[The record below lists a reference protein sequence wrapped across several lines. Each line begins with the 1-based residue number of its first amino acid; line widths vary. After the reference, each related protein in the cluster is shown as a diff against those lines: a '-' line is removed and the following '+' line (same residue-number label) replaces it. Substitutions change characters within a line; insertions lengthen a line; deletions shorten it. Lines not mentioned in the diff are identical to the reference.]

1 MAGLGMAWINICIA
15 FVLGGNSDTNSL
27 LELCIQ
33 CISALC
39 LAIAASTLQPVVKGL
54 ELLQVCCSSPWNC
67 LSFFFGTYV
76 KNCGLQG
83 FIEWKIANS
92 IMQACLSILGGNQ
105 NLFELVIAT
114 CLFFS
119 IVSLLAGTIPFYTVF
134 QSISSVMFT
143 NSSVN
148 WIMQILSPL
157 ATGSSS
163 LGLELV
169 SLAAGLALTHALL
182 SILFANHQVS

>member
-1 MAGLGMAWINICIA
+1 MLPIFHGTVSPSFLVHTLMSRRPGFHLVHSVRILYLGR
-15 FVLGGNSDTNSL
+15 
-27 LELCIQ
+27 LE
-33 CISALC
+33 
-39 LAIAASTLQPVVKGL
+39 
-54 ELLQVCCSSPWNC
+54 
-67 LSFFFGTYV
+67 V

-163 LGLELV
+163 LGMELV

-182 SILFANHQVS
+182 SILFSNRQVH